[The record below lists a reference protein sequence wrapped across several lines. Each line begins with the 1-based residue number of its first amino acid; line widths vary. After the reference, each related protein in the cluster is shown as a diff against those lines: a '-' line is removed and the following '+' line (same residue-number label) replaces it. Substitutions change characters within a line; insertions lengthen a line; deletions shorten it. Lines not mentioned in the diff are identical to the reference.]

1 MHDVKIHKYVYRIQ
15 RSRSPIPL
23 LHSTGD
29 GGAAANDDATV
40 AADVLHVDAGV
51 LGAGRLAGNVAV
63 DP

>member
-23 LHSTGD
+23 LHSADDSGS
-29 GGAAANDDATV
+29 AANDATV